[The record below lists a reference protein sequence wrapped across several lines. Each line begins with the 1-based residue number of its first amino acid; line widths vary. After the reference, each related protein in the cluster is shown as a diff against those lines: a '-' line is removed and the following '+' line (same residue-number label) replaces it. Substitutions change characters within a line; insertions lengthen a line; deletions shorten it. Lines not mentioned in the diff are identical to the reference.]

1 MSESISKRIAGMSAV
16 NDAGELRKLLET
28 ALVDMAA
35 LRVTVAALVV
45 DVAAGVANHN
55 TLIAKL
61 NADAGITDTDYAV
74 ATAQTSEAPDALTLE
89 A

>member
-1 MSESISKRIAGMSAV
+1 MSESISKRLAGLSSV
-16 NDAGELRKLLET
+16 NDAGELRTLLET
-28 ALVDMAA
+28 ALVDLAA

-45 DVAAGVANHN
+45 DVASGVANHN

-61 NADAGITDTDYAV
+61 NLDEGITDVNYAA